1 MEIFKLAQSYKIDWE
16 LVLDGKVY
24 DVLSM
29 HAQSLGCELD
39 LLMLPLFV
47 SAASFMGPKTKIQ
60 ITQSWIERP
69 SLIGI
74 VAARRGERKTT
85 VLNFIKSCSRRVQT
99 ETKVTKDEDKTST
112 ETGRKD
118 AMNVDGVTETSDV
131 NGSRLFVIDDLD
143 EVIEVV
149 TKAPDFWNS
158 STLQK
163 TVLFPYS
170 DASYS
175 ENINV
180 AAAVQGAQIAEIIN
194 WSDPG
199 RLLDRVLVLC
209 ARDSEEMTLSL
220 KQCTSLHIIFQRVH
234 ELYNNNDITYTFSDD
249 AMREFERLVTLE
261 FMGI

>member
-99 ETKVTKDEDKTST
+99 ETKVTKDEDKTT
-112 ETGRKD
+112 ETGLKD

-143 EVIEVV
+143 EVIKVV